1 MTQLTT
7 DKEKIKRL
15 AEKMRA
21 MNDEELVH
29 YVENRIRKA
38 EAEAAGNKAKK
49 PEHVK
54 YIARATGWM
63 VHRIYCGKCKSRVYV
78 GDYCCRHCGKRIDWK
93 EDEE

>member
-1 MTQLTT
+1 MTKLTT
-7 DKEKIKRL
+7 NKEKIKRL
-15 AEKMRA
+15 ADKMRA
-21 MNDEELVH
+21 MDDEELVH

-54 YIARATGWM
+54 YRIKSTGRI
-63 VHRIYCGKCKSRVYV
+63 HHQIYCGKCKSRVYH